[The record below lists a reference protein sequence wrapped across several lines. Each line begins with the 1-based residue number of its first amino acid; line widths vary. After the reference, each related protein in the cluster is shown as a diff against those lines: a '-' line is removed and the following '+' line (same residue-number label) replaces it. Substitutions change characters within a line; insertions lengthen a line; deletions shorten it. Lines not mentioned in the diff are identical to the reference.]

1 MPLVLFDVDGTLV
14 PSPGTEPRFAWYLL
28 CRGRLGWRQLLA
40 TGWFFLRYWPRFGR
54 HVPLKNKAWLTGL
67 ARAEVASL
75 ARDFI
80 AEELAKV
87 LFTPAVA
94 RLREHVAAGDHVVL
108 LTGTPQFLAR
118 PLADHLGA
126 ADAVGSLCEVAAGHF
141 CSGPP
146 VRHPYGETKVEAA
159 RTLAAEAGMDLSAAV
174 AYADTA
180 SDAPLMRAVG
190 RAVAVMPDR
199 RLQAMALDAGWEILA
214 DQSGSSI
221 PRSR

>member
-1 MPLVLFDVDGTLV
+1 MSLVLFDVDGTLV
-14 PSPGTEPRFAWYLL
+14 PAPGTEPRFAWYLAR
-28 CRGRLGWRQLLA
+28 RGRLGWRQLLA

-54 HVPLKNKAWLTGL
+54 QVPLKNKAWLTGL
-67 ARAEVASL
+67 ARGEVAAL

-80 AEELAKV
+80 AEELVKV
-87 LFTPAVA
+87 LFAPAVA

-126 ADAVGSLCEVAAGHF
+126 ADAVGSLCEVVAGRF

-146 VRHPYGETKVEAA
+146 VRHPYGQTKVEAA
-159 RTLAAEAGMDLSAAV
+159 RAQAAAAGLDLATAV
-174 AYADTA
+174 AYADTG
-180 SDAPLMRAVG
+180 SDAPLMHAVG

-199 RLQAMALDAGWEILA
+199 GLLARARDAGWEIL
-214 DQSGSSI
+214 QSDSSM

>member
-1 MPLVLFDVDGTLV
+1 MALVLFDVDGTLV
-14 PSPGTEPRFAWYLL
+14 PAPGTEPRFAWYLL
-28 CRGRLGWRQLLA
+28 RRGGLGWRQLLA
-40 TGWFFLRYWPRFGR
+40 TVWFLLRYWPRFGR
-54 HVPLKNKAWLTGL
+54 DVPLKNKAWLTGL
-67 ARAEVASL
+67 RQADVAAR

-80 AEELAKV
+80 TAELAPV
-87 LFTPAVA
+87 LFAPAVA
-94 RLREHVAAGDHVVL
+94 RLSEHVAAGDHVVL

-126 ADAVGSLCEVAAGHF
+126 ADAVGSLCEVAAGRF

-159 RTLAAEAGMDLSAAV
+159 RALAAGAGLDLATAV
-174 AYADTA
+174 AYADTT

-199 RLQAMALDAGWEILA
+199 GLLAMARNAGWEIL
-214 DQSGSSI
+214 QSGSSI